1 MKLYTINWLL
11 NTKFILEILYYFAGI
26 SVGIGVWVSIKSFL
40 LSKKDISTKYTREI
54 NSITS
59 DQLRNFYLNI
69 LPLYEKL
76 KELGEEIFFFED
88 SITIIKLD
96 DKKINESVESYLN
109 NLSNKDNYIK
119 FAKELLVNIQILSS
133 NFQFGSA
140 DIDLAKEIILDKY
153 LDIFAS
159 VYPILLKEKD
169 CNLYQSCIDL
179 YNKWRV
185 EKQTKDNQKKQEE
198 LQLAAQEVKSF
209 KVNK

>member
-1 MKLYTINWLL
+1 MKLDTINWLL
-11 NTKFILEILYYFAGI
+11 NVKFILEIFYYCAGI
-26 SVGIGVWVSIKSFL
+26 SVGISVLVSIKSFL
-40 LSKKDISTKYTREI
+40 LSKKDISTKYSREI

-59 DQLRNFYLNI
+59 DQLRNFYLSI

-76 KELGEEIFFFED
+76 KELGEEKFFFED
-88 SITIIKLD
+88 SIPIIKLD

-109 NLSNKDNYIK
+109 NLSNKEDYVKI
-119 FAKELLVNIQILSS
+119 AKELLVNIQILSS

-159 VYPILLKEKD
+159 VYPILHIEKD
-169 CNLYQSCIDL
+169 SNLYHSSIDL